1 MIVRVHTGRAM
12 TCSAMARSAMA
23 ALIAIVLAGAVLAGH
38 ARPASAQGT
47 PPRGA
52 APNSAHQPSPAA
64 LLLAKQILEIK
75 HVEDVF
81 KPMIRGVVLKTRD
94 VFMQTNFMWSKDLNE
109 IAANLEREYSARTK
123 ELLDRAAGIYA
134 THFSEPELK
143 QLLSFY
149 QSPLG
154 QKVIDEEP
162 KALDESMTMAGT
174 WADDFSQD
182 VINKMRAEMK
192 KRGHDL

>member
-38 ARPASAQGT
+38 ARPAGAQGT
-47 PPRGA
+47 PPQGA
-52 APNSAHQPSPAA
+52 APNSAHRPSPAA

-123 ELLDRAAGIYA
+123 ELLDRAARIYA

>member
-1 MIVRVHTGRAM
+1 MIVRVHIGRAM
-12 TCSAMARSAMA
+12 IRSAMARSATA
-23 ALIAIVLAGAVLAGH
+23 ALIAIVLAGAILAGI
-38 ARPASAQGT
+38 ARPAGAQVTAPQGT
-47 PPRGA
+47 
-52 APNSAHQPSPAA
+52 APNAAHQPSPAA
-64 LLLAKQILEIK
+64 LSVAKQILEIK
-75 HVEDVF
+75 HVENVF
-81 KPMIRGVVLKTRD
+81 TPLIRGVVLKTRD

-109 IAANLEREYSARTK
+109 VAANLEKEYSVRTK
-123 ELLDRAAGIYA
+123 ELLDRAARIYA
-134 THFSEPELK
+134 AHFSEPELK

-162 KALDESMTMAGT
+162 KALDESMNMAGT

>member
-12 TCSAMARSAMA
+12 TRSAMARSAMT
-23 ALIAIVLAGAVLAGH
+23 ALIAIVLAGAVLAGI
-38 ARPASAQGT
+38 ARPATAQGT
-47 PPRGA
+47 APQGA
-52 APNSAHQPSPAA
+52 APNAAHQPSPAA
-64 LLLAKQILEIK
+64 VLLAKQILETK

-81 KPMIRGVVLKTRD
+81 KPLIRGVVIKTRD
-94 VFMQTNFMWSKDLNE
+94 VFMQTNFMWGKDLNE
-109 IAANLEREYSARTK
+109 IAANLEKEYSVRTK
-123 ELLDRAAGIYA
+123 ELLDRAARIYA

-162 KALDESMTMAGT
+162 KALDESMAMAGN